1 MNQFRETQDSAD
13 VKRASVL
20 VQKHFSSGRGFEAKH
35 LFIATWDDVGYFD
48 HGSDKVIFKL

>member
-48 HGSDKVIFKL
+48 HGSDKVKFKL